1 MKYSGTRRLAVGV
14 AVVDSE
20 SAGARALDEQGI
32 AAEAPPPT
40 GAAAGP
46 PRPRVSAQRIAGMA
60 ALALLAALV
69 ATTKVTITGNWYGIY
84 LLARPAGRPL
94 ALKDDLRLGDGP
106 NLIAGVSF
114 SGLRAMVAADGPRR
128 ASLALE
134 WNEEDGSGM
143 VRNRLEDGR
152 ELVTLFGRNLDDEGA
167 DVRGLFVGG
176 ALPDVAGSAEQ
187 NQSGM
192 ALRDARGWN
201 HVWCNSNETL
211 YDDTSRTFL
220 PPGRWKFLG
229 AEVVIDGAPDRI
241 VLRSG
246 HEVALPDGELRVD
259 RFAYFKAGRPF
270 FRLGINVMNLSDA
283 PVRISYLYGDEP
295 WVGEFGSAE
304 GNQGWVEGEIV
315 PTAGFVDP
323 GTHRWAGV
331 VDVDSGVANFISWD
345 AAVRPDRVF
354 FGNRAG
360 TPRPADLGRP
370 LDSNEIFI
378 GMEWRTRTLGPGE
391 LLSLQLTLG
400 LAELQPNGIPR
411 LPDAVLTPR

>member
-1 MKYSGTRRLAVGV
+1 M
-14 AVVDSE
+14 
-20 SAGARALDEQGI
+20 DEQGI
-32 AAEAPPPT
+32 ATETSPPT
-40 GAAAGP
+40 GAAGP
-46 PRPRVSAQRIAGMA
+46 PRGLTAARYAGLTG
-60 ALALLAALV
+60 LAILAALF
-69 ATTKVTITGNWYGIY
+69 ATTKVTITGNWYGVY

-114 SGLRAMVAADGPRR
+114 SRLRALVAPDGPRR

-134 WNEEDGSGM
+134 WNEEDGSGL

-152 ELVTLFGRNLDDEGA
+152 ELVTLFGRNLDDEGI

-176 ALPDVAGSAEQ
+176 AIPEVAESSDQ

-192 ALRDARGWN
+192 ALHDDRGWN

-211 YDDTSRTFL
+211 YDDTSQTFL

-229 AEVVIDGAPDRI
+229 AKVVIDGAPDRI
-241 VLRSG
+241 VLRSE
-246 HEVALPDGELRVD
+246 HEVALPEGELRVD
-259 RFAYFKAGRPF
+259 RFAYFKAGRPY
-270 FRLGINVMNLSDA
+270 FRLGINVMNLSDG

-304 GNQGWVEGEIV
+304 GNQGWVEGAIV
-315 PTAGFVDP
+315 PTVEFVDP
-323 GTHRWAGV
+323 GSHRWAGI

-345 AAVRPDRVF
+345 GAVRPDRVF
-354 FGNRAG
+354 FGNRSG
-360 TPRPADLGRP
+360 TPRPADLGHP
-370 LDSNEIFI
+370 LDSNEIFL

-400 LAELQPNGIPR
+400 LAELQPDGIPR
-411 LPDAVLTPR
+411 LPDGVLNPR